1 MVCINLYHS
10 RLLSFIKISIK
21 AYATAAKC
29 TYYVKKLD
37 NFWWNLV
44 KFCQMTWKSA
54 ANWYT
59 ICLNGNFTM
68 SKVEW
73 VEISEISIISS
84 SSLTTLTRLILV
96 GLLFD
101 LFYRIFDKIYQS
113 VTCNQLQYINNRTYK
128 HGFSTK

>member
-1 MVCINLYHS
+1 MYRFIPQQVVIFYQNFNKSLPNCSKMY
-10 RLLSFIKISIK
+10 LL
-21 AYATAAKC
+21 C
-29 TYYVKKLD
+29 QELD
-37 NFWWNLV
+37 NFWWNLA

-54 ANWYT
+54 ANCLYT

-73 VEISEISIISS
+73 VEISEILIISPS
-84 SSLTTLTRLILV
+84 RLMTLTRLILV

-101 LFYRIFDKIYQS
+101 LFYRIFDKLYQS

>member
-1 MVCINLYHS
+1 MVCIDLYHS
-10 RLLSFIKISIK
+10 RLLSFIEISIK
-21 AYATAAKC
+21 AYPTAAKC

-44 KFCQMTWKSA
+44 KFHQMTWKSA
-54 ANWYT
+54 ANCLYT
-59 ICLNGNFTM
+59 ICL
-68 SKVEW
+68 KVEW
-73 VEISEISIISS
+73 VEISKILIISS
-84 SSLTTLTRLILV
+84 SSLMTLTRLILV

-128 HGFSTK
+128 HRFSTK